1 MIVVLLRLLADIL
14 LYLTVGLLVYWYFTE
29 DITALFIAIA
39 SGVISALLFII
50 TTDIKQ
56 SRRNHRSEPS
66 SIWDWLYFIDILEIP
81 LYVIGWLFRSLWRV
95 FD

>member
-1 MIVVLLRLLADIL
+1 MVLLRLLADIL
-14 LYLTVGLLVYWYFTE
+14 LYLTFGLLAYWFFT
-29 DITALFIAIA
+29 DDMTALFIAIA

-56 SRRNHRSEPS
+56 SRRNRRSEPS
-66 SIWDWLYFIDILEIP
+66 SIWDWLYFIDILEVP
-81 LYVIGWLFRSLWRV
+81 FYLIGWLFRSLWRI

>member
-1 MIVVLLRLLADIL
+1 MILVLLRLLADIL
-14 LYLTVGLLVYWYFTE
+14 LYLSLGLLVYWYFTQ
-29 DITALFIAIA
+29 DTTALLIAIA

-56 SRRNHRSEPS
+56 SRRHRHSEPS

-81 LYVIGWLFRSLWRV
+81 FYLLGWLLRSLWRV

>member
-1 MIVVLLRLLADIL
+1 MVLLRLLADTL
-14 LYLTVGLLVYWYFTE
+14 LYLTFGLLAYWFFT
-29 DITALFIAIA
+29 DDMTALFIAIA

-56 SRRNHRSEPS
+56 SRRNRRSEPS
-66 SIWDWLYFIDILEIP
+66 SIWDWLYFIDILEVP
-81 LYVIGWLFRSLWRV
+81 FYLIGWLFRSLWRI

>member
-1 MIVVLLRLLADIL
+1 MVLLRLLADIL
-14 LYLTVGLLVYWYFTE
+14 LYLTLGLLVYWYFTE

-50 TTDIKQ
+50 TTDIKH
-56 SRRNHRSEPS
+56 SRRNQRSEPS
-66 SIWDWLYFIDILEIP
+66 NIWDWLYFIDILEIP
-81 LYVIGWLFRSLWRV
+81 LYLIGWLFRSLWRV

>member
-1 MIVVLLRLLADIL
+1 MVLLRLLADIL
-14 LYLTVGLLVYWYFTE
+14 LYLTFGLLAYWFFT
-29 DITALFIAIA
+29 DDMTALFIAIA

-56 SRRNHRSEPS
+56 SRRNRRSEPS
-66 SIWDWLYFIDILEIP
+66 DIWDWFDFIDIVEIP
-81 LYVIGWLFRSLWRV
+81 LRLLWWLFSNLWRI

>member
-1 MIVVLLRLLADIL
+1 MVLLRLLADIL
-14 LYLTVGLLVYWYFTE
+14 LYLIVGLLVYWYFTE

-56 SRRNHRSEPS
+56 TRRNHRSEPS
-66 SIWDWLYFIDILEIP
+66 SIWDWLYFIDILEMP
-81 LYVIGWLFRSLWRV
+81 FYLIGWPFRSLSRV

>member
-1 MIVVLLRLLADIL
+1 MVLLRLLADIL

-29 DITALFIAIA
+29 DITVLFIAIA

-56 SRRNHRSEPS
+56 SRRNRRSEPS
-66 SIWDWLYFIDILEIP
+66 SIWDCLYFIDILEIP

>member
-14 LYLTVGLLVYWYFTE
+14 LYLTVGLLVYWYFIE

-56 SRRNHRSEPS
+56 SRRNRRSEPS
-66 SIWDWLYFIDILEIP
+66 SIWDWL
-81 LYVIGWLFRSLWRV
+81 
-95 FD
+95 

>member
-1 MIVVLLRLLADIL
+1 MVLLRLLADIL
-14 LYLTVGLLVYWYFTE
+14 LYLTLGLLVYWYFTE

-56 SRRNHRSEPS
+56 SRRNRRSEPS
-66 SIWDWLYFIDILEIP
+66 SIWDWLYLIDILEIP
-81 LYVIGWLFRSLWRV
+81 FYLIGWLSRSLWRV

>member
-1 MIVVLLRLLADIL
+1 MVLLRLLADIL
-14 LYLTVGLLVYWYFTE
+14 LYLTFGLLVYWYFTE
-29 DITALFIAIA
+29 DVTALFIAIA

-56 SRRNHRSEPS
+56 SRRNRRSDPS
-66 SIWDWLYFIDILEIP
+66 SIWDWLYFIDIVEIP
-81 LYVIGWLFRSLWRV
+81 LRLLWWLFSNLWRI